1 MQPYSPLG
9 SPGTY
14 EAGTPNPL
22 EDEVIKQIAVK
33 HNATP
38 AHVRNE
44 GCVCVWGGGGF
55 GINITALFVF
65 MTCCKKKKCFML
77 KLTDYYFK
85 IIILL
90 LL

>member
-9 SPGTY
+9 SPGTF

-22 EDEVIKQIAVK
+22 EDDVIKQIAVK

-44 GCVCVWGGGGF
+44 GLMGVVHEQFFIWPHLYLIKF
-55 GINITALFVF
+55 LYAFV
-65 MTCCKKKKCFML
+65 L
-77 KLTDYYFK
+77 KFELQETLWAFY
-85 IIILL
+85 
-90 LL
+90 

>member
-9 SPGTY
+9 SPGTF

-22 EDEVIKQIAVK
+22 EDDVIKQIAVK

-44 GCVCVWGGGGF
+44 GLMGVVHEQF
-55 GINITALFVF
+55 FI
-65 MTCCKKKKCFML
+65 
-77 KLTDYYFK
+77 
-85 IIILL
+85 
-90 LL
+90 

>member
-22 EDEVIKQIAVK
+22 EDDVIKQIAVK

-44 GCVCVWGGGGF
+44 GLMGVVHLHYRLF
-55 GINITALFVF
+55 INVSI
-65 MTCCKKKKCFML
+65 
-77 KLTDYYFK
+77 
-85 IIILL
+85 
-90 LL
+90 